1 MLNGYHTK
9 TLKPKERK
17 NCVRSFVTKL
27 YKITG
32 DNKDKEVDRILGK
45 LEPPVKKC
53 KLQYLP
59 ETNQAKHISQN
70 VQIYELGSN
79 I

>member
-1 MLNGYHTK
+1 
-9 TLKPKERK
+9 LKPKERE
-17 NCVRSFVTKL
+17 NCVRSFVNKL

-32 DNKDKEVDRILGK
+32 DNKDKEVDRILGR
-45 LEPPVKKC
+45 LAPPVKKC
-53 KLQYLP
+53 NLQHLP

-70 VQIYELGSN
+70 VQIYGLGPN